1 MRKAKLTLGLVV
13 IVSVMA
19 GAISV
24 WGQGRTASLT
34 GLVTDPTGAAIPGA
48 QVTIRNTQT
57 NIEQTITTGESGYY
71 TFQVLEVGSYEVVVE
86 QGGFKRT
93 VAEVV
98 LQVGQKGRLDF
109 ALGLGAVTETIT
121 VEAATPLLTTEEA
134 TPGAVVESRMV
145 SDLPLN
151 LRNWD
156 DLLSLVAGVQSER
169 FTESGGGTSGGRTG
183 GFNVHGVRSLQNN
196 FILDGVDNNSIST
209 NVQELTTQVART
221 SVDTIQEFKISTNP
235 YNAEFGRSPGAAVIV
250 TTKSGTNEL
259 HGTVYWFLRNEN
271 LDANTFFLNRA
282 GTEKAKNRFNQGGF
296 TVGGPIVKDRVFL
309 FGAYEGTRID
319 RGVTRIGNSPMPNER
334 IGDFSAAAAIANRI
348 AGDAYATIF
357 DRVGDCQ
364 ALDPGAFNPDGSFK
378 DNKIP
383 PACIDPVAAAILDLV
398 PFPNFTP
405 TSGQLNTNN
414 FLRLPGLLDDT
425 DNYLIRGDWQVSP
438 NHSVFAR
445 WTYIDRDRFDPG
457 TFGGIIDGTST
468 SSKGQLIMKARAAAI
483 GWTSTFGPRVVN
495 EFRLGWSRNISRGQQ
510 APFGQIPP
518 AAALIPNAPQD
529 PLFSGGFGPI
539 RIQSAGGVPN
549 IANGGGLD
557 HIGSPQFLPK
567 FQLTN
572 QFQWSDT
579 VKVISGPHQMSFGV
593 DVRQPMRNIFLDIP
607 ALRGDIRFSGQY
619 TGIGL
624 ADFLLGYPFRFQL
637 ANPAVV
643 DARIE
648 MFSFFFQDDWKATP
662 KLTVNFGLRYDFA
675 KWPFEGQDRLT
686 NLNPLTG
693 ERFTAASAAGFA
705 SSTVGRSLVDS
716 DKNNFAP
723 RLGLAYQLTS
733 KTVLRVGYGR
743 FFQLLERAGSE
754 DQLGVNLPWLVDNLA
769 QTSSTTTTINNS
781 RLGTTGFL
789 SLSLDPNSP
798 TLDVTQIRLRAINP
812 DSVTPSVDQWNIGIQ
827 RLLPGDIVLTA
838 DYVGTKGTH
847 QTVLRNLNQQ
857 SFDANGIGTGIAPFP
872 LLGPIEYRDSMG
884 NSNYHGL
891 DFTVE
896 KRFSQGLS
904 FRGSY
909 TFSKSIDFTQEHLFR
924 GSSTS
929 FGQNS
934 NDIRGDRRGPSD
946 FDVRHR
952 LVLSYNY
959 ELPVGRNR
967 TYLSEG
973 VAAQLLG
980 GWRISGITNMRTGL
994 PFHIRARSNSGNLG
1008 GPRGGLV
1015 EAQGD
1020 CLRPARKIGS
1030 VDQWF
1035 DTSAFAVPAPALDP
1049 VTLVDRGRLGTCGR
1063 NTESGPGYINF
1074 DIGLA
1079 RAFEYFGEG
1088 RNLEFRW
1095 EIFNLFNTPQFGRP
1109 NNNVS
1114 SSGFGQIT
1122 SLSGDP
1128 RVMQFALKFIF

>member
-1 MRKAKLTLGLVV
+1 MRKAKLTLGLFAM
-13 IVSVMA
+13 VSLLA
-19 GAISV
+19 GAMSV

-34 GLVTDPTGAAIPGA
+34 GLVTDPTGAAIPGT

-57 NIEQTITTGESGYY
+57 NIEQTTTTGESGYY

-86 QGGFKRT
+86 QAGFQRT

-109 ALGLGAVTETIT
+109 ALGLGAVTETVT

-134 TPGAVVESRMV
+134 SPGAVVEGRMV
-145 SDLPLN
+145 RDLPLN
-151 LRNWD
+151 LRGWD
-156 DLLSLVAGVQSER
+156 DLLSLVAGVQAER

-221 SVDTIQEFKISTNP
+221 SVDTIQEFKITTNP

-282 GTEKAKNRFNQGGF
+282 GTEKAKNRWNQGGF
-296 TVGGPIVKDRVFL
+296 TVGGPIVKNRAWL
-309 FGAYEGTRID
+309 FGNYEGTRID

-334 IGDFSAAAAIANRI
+334 IGDFSAAAATANNVT
-348 AGDAYATIF
+348 YATLI
-357 DRVGDCQ
+357 DGVGDCVGQ
-364 ALDPGAFNPDGSFK
+364 GNPFP
-378 DNKIP
+378 NNQIP
-383 PACIDPVAAAILDLV
+383 ANCIDPVAAAILGLV
-398 PFPNFTP
+398 PLPNFTP
-405 TSGQLNTNN
+405 TSGPLNTSNW
-414 FLRLPGLLDDT
+414 LRLPGLLDDT
-425 DNYLIRGDWQVSP
+425 DNILIRGDWQVKP
-438 NHSVFAR
+438 NHNVFVR
-445 WTYIDRDRFDPG
+445 YTYIDRFRFDPG

-468 SSKGQLIMKARAAAI
+468 SSKGRLIMKAHAAAI
-483 GWTSTFGPRVVN
+483 GWTSTFGSRVVN
-495 EFRLGWSRNISRGQQ
+495 EFRLGWGRNVSRGQQ
-510 APFGQIPP
+510 APFGEIPP

-539 RIQSAGGVPN
+539 RIGSAGGVPN
-549 IANGGGLD
+549 PANGGGLD
-557 HIGSPQFLPK
+557 HLGSPQFLPK
-567 FQLTN
+567 SQLTN
-572 QFQWSDT
+572 QFQWADT
-579 VKVISGPHQMSFGV
+579 VKVISGSHQMSFGA
-593 DVRQPMRNIFLDIP
+593 DVRMPMRNIFLDIP

-624 ADFLLGYPFRFQL
+624 ADFLLGYPFRAEL
-637 ANPAVV
+637 SNPAVV
-643 DARIE
+643 DARNE

-675 KWPFEGQDRLT
+675 EWPFEGQDRMT
-686 NLNPLTG
+686 NLNPATG

-716 DKNNFAP
+716 DKNNFGP
-723 RLGLAYQLTS
+723 RLGLAYQLTPE
-733 KTVLRVGYGR
+733 TVLRVGYGR

-754 DQLGVNLPWLVDNLA
+754 DQLGMNLPWLVNNLVS
-769 QTSSTTTTINNS
+769 TSSTTQTINNM

-789 SLSLDPNSP
+789 LSLDPSAV
-798 TLDVTQIRLRAINP
+798 TVTDVRLRAVNP

-847 QTVLRNLNQQ
+847 LTVLRNLNQQ
-857 SFDANGIGTGIAPFP
+857 TFDANGFGTGIVPFP

-884 NSNYHGL
+884 NSIYHGL

-924 GSSTS
+924 GTSRS

-967 TYLSEG
+967 TYLTQG
-973 VAAQLLG
+973 AAAHILG
-980 GWRISGITNMRTGL
+980 GWRVSGITNMRTGL
-994 PFHIRARSNSGNLG
+994 PFHIRATQNNGAIG

-1015 EAQGD
+1015 EAQAD
-1020 CLRPARKIGS
+1020 CLGPARKIGS
-1030 VDQWF
+1030 VDEWF
-1035 DTSAFAVPAPALDP
+1035 DTSAFAVPP
-1049 VTLVDRGRLGTCGR
+1049 GRLGTCGR

-1088 RNLEFRW
+1088 RSLELRW
-1095 EIFNLFNTPQFGRP
+1095 EIFNVFNTPQFGRP
-1109 NNNVS
+1109 NNNAS

>member
-1 MRKAKLTLGLVV
+1 MRKAKLTLGVVV

-57 NIEQTITTGESGYY
+57 NIERTITTGESGYY

-282 GTEKAKNRFNQGGF
+282 GTEKAKNRWNQGGF

-309 FGAYEGTRID
+309 FGNYEGTRIA

-334 IGDFSAAAAIANRI
+334 IGDFSAAAAAANNVT
-348 AGDAYATIF
+348 YATLI
-357 DRVGDCQ
+357 DGVGDCVGQ
-364 ALDPGAFNPDGSFK
+364 GNPFP
-378 DNKIP
+378 NNQIP
-383 PACIDPVAAAILDLV
+383 ASCIDSVAAAILDLV
-398 PFPNFTP
+398 PLPNFTP
-405 TSGQLNTNN
+405 TSGPLNTSN

-425 DNYLIRGDWQVSP
+425 DNFLIRGDWQVSP
-438 NHSVFAR
+438 NHSVFVR
-445 WTYIDRDRFDPG
+445 YTNIDRFRFDPG

-468 SSKGQLIMKARAAAI
+468 SSKGRLIMKAQAAAI

-495 EFRLGWSRNISRGQQ
+495 EFRLGWGRNVSRGQQ

-539 RIQSAGGVPN
+539 RVQAAGGVPN

-567 FQLTN
+567 SQLTN

-579 VKVISGPHQMSFGV
+579 VKVISGPHQMSFGA
-593 DVRQPMRNIFLDIP
+593 DVRMPMRNIFLDIP

-624 ADFLLGYPFRFQL
+624 ADFLLGYPFRAEL
-637 ANPAVV
+637 SNPRVV
-643 DARIE
+643 DARNE
-648 MFSFFFQDDWKATP
+648 MISFFFQDDWKATP
-662 KLTVNFGLRYDFA
+662 KLTVNFGFRYDFA
-675 KWPFEGQDRLT
+675 KWPFEGQDRMT

-693 ERFTAASAAGFA
+693 ERFTVLSVAGFA
-705 SSTVGRSLVDS
+705 RSTVGKSLVKS

-723 RLGLAYQLTS
+723 RLGLAYQLTPE
-733 KTVLRVGYGR
+733 TVLRVGYGR

-754 DQLGVNLPWLVDNLA
+754 DQLGMNLPFLVNNLVS
-769 QTSSTTTTINNS
+769 TSSTTQTVNDM

-789 SLSLDPNSP
+789 LSLDPSAV
-798 TLDVTQIRLRAINP
+798 TVTDVRLRAVNP
-812 DSVTPSVDQWNIGIQ
+812 DSVTPSVDQWNIGFQ

-847 QTVLRNLNQQ
+847 LTVIRNLNQQ
-857 SFDANGIGTGIAPFP
+857 TFDANGFGTGIVAFP

-884 NSNYHGL
+884 DSIYHGL

-909 TFSKSIDFTQEHLFR
+909 TLSKSIDFTQEHLFR
-924 GSSTS
+924 GSSGS
-929 FGQNS
+929 FGQNAH
-934 NDIRGDRRGPSD
+934 DVRGTRRGPSD
-946 FDVRHR
+946 YDVRHR

-967 TYLSEG
+967 TYLTQG
-973 VAAQLLG
+973 AAAQLLG

-994 PFHIRARSNSGNLG
+994 PVNIRATQNNGALG

-1015 EAQGD
+1015 QANAD
-1020 CLRPARKIGS
+1020 CLGPARKIGS
-1030 VDQWF
+1030 VDEWF
-1035 DTSAFAVPAPALDP
+1035 DTSAFAVPP
-1049 VTLVDRGRLGTCGR
+1049 GRLGTCGR

-1074 DIGLA
+1074 DIGIT

-1088 RNLEFRW
+1088 RHLELRW
-1095 EIFNLFNTPQFGRP
+1095 ELFNLFNTPQFGRP
-1109 NNNVS
+1109 NNNAS

-1122 SLSGDP
+1122 NLSGDP